1 MGLVIVSHSAKL
13 AAGVAELAR
22 AVAGPDV
29 RIAATGGL
37 SQPDQA
43 LGTDAQ
49 QVLAATAPSTSGA
62 SQRATWVRR
71 AESS

>member
-1 MGLVIVSHSAKL
+1 MVGLVIVSHSAKL

-22 AVAGPDV
+22 AVAGSGV
-29 RIAATGGL
+29 RIAETGGI

-49 QVLAATAPSTSGA
+49 QVLAAIE
-62 SQRATWVRR
+62 RAY
-71 AESS
+71 